1 MRDCKFINE
10 WLTSHGITLA
20 DGFASVLR
28 GYAKEFGRKN
38 GMKLCDV
45 YSLLGCSK
53 QNVSY
58 WELHDDSTQ
67 SRHSIFN
74 VIRKAEKLFNLDT
87 DEAEALA
94 NSGGLSLIFEGGD
107 LIKNLNYRGRRC
119 DLYNGAMISER
130 MLRYYKKNTHETSSD
145 RACRIFEILCHRD

>member
-10 WLTSHGITLA
+10 WLTERGIVLA
-20 DGFASVLR
+20 DGFAAALR

-38 GMKLCDV
+38 GMKLCEV
-45 YSLLGCSK
+45 YYLLGCSK

-58 WELHDDSTQ
+58 WELHGDSTQ
-67 SRHSIFN
+67 SRHSVFN
-74 VIRKAEKLFNLDT
+74 VIQKAEKLFCLDT
-87 DEAEALA
+87 DDAEALA
-94 NSGGLSLIFEGGD
+94 NSAGLSLMFEGGE

-130 MLRYYKKNTHETSSD
+130 MLRYYKKNAHKTSFDSVSG
-145 RACRIFEILCHRD
+145 IFKAFG